1 MGATGNRSR
10 SCGGGK
16 CRNGLRQACV
26 SAAIGLAAA
35 LGATGAMSASGGD
48 AHRAVVHDMHGMASE
63 HMMSTL
69 PGSKASISLA
79 EIAANDPEPPTD
91 FDIGTLTKKIK
102 TANPETQALFDQGL
116 RFYCAFNF
124 RESYRAFKAAL
135 KRDPDCVMC
144 RWGIAMSLGVNINQL
159 DQPEQDRR
167 IAQQMLN
174 DALRIHDADPKE
186 RALVE
191 AVLPRYEA
199 HRQIPGEL
207 ERQARRNKDY
217 ADAMTALARRYPDD
231 PDIQTQY
238 ADAVMNLKPW
248 EYWDRQGNAA
258 YREIPPAVD
267 AVEDGLK
274 DHADHMA
281 LVHWYIHIREAST
294 EPDVVTPFANKLPAL
309 APGAG
314 HLVHM
319 PSHIYYRTGD
329 HLKSFE
335 ANRNATASDEAYFS
349 KVDAGRPGGID
360 HPDGDRYRW
369 GYYRHNIH
377 FALASAIMTGNV
389 EDMSWAADRLRRSEG
404 EGVTFR
410 TDRYRGVYYQAL
422 PYFKA
427 PDEIIQQPP
436 PGGAA
441 KDWRFARISW
451 DYAQVLAYVRK
462 RDVQRARGAYLKLEE
477 DVSAFRNERRDEVM
491 GHQAA
496 QIMQAVARARI
507 DQMNGDARGGVRVLE
522 HTVRLQ
528 DAMNYDEPPYWMVP
542 VRQTLAALLIDLG
555 RYDNAIDTLHASL
568 GGDDP
573 NRNLYMNFKG
583 NGWAYFGLTQAYERK
598 GIENLTPD
606 QRSDYDSARK
616 RLAEY
621 CPSGS
626 EACALSLD
634 RM

>member
-1 MGATGNRSR
+1 
-10 SCGGGK
+10 
-16 CRNGLRQACV
+16 
-26 SAAIGLAAA
+26 
-35 LGATGAMSASGGD
+35 
-48 AHRAVVHDMHGMASE
+48 MHGAAVHSMQGMESE
-63 HMMSTL
+63 HMMSAL
-69 PGSKASISLA
+69 PGSKASVSLSD
-79 EIAANDPEPPTD
+79 IAANDPEPPTD
-91 FDIGTLTKKIK
+91 FQIGTLTKPIK
-102 TANPETQALFDQGL
+102 TANPETQAFFDQGL

-124 RESYRAFKAAL
+124 REAYRAYRAAL

-167 IAQQMLN
+167 IAQQMLK
-174 DALRIHDADPKE
+174 DALRIRDADRKE

-191 AVLPRYEA
+191 AALPRYEA
-199 HRQIPGEL
+199 HQQIPGEH
-207 ERQARRNKDY
+207 ERQTRRNKDY
-217 ADAMTALARRYPDD
+217 ADAMTALAHRYPDD

-248 EYWDRQGNAA
+248 EYWDHQGNAA
-258 YREIPPAVD
+258 YPAIPPAVD
-267 AVEDGLK
+267 AVEGGLK
-274 DHADHMA
+274 DHADHMG
-281 LVHWYIHIREAST
+281 LVHWYIHIREGST
-294 EPDVVTPFANKLPAL
+294 EPNAVTPYANKLADL

-349 KVDAGRPGGID
+349 KVDARLTGGID

-389 EDMSWAADRLRRSEG
+389 EDMNWAADRLRSSEG
-404 EGVTFR
+404 KGVTFR
-410 TDRYRGVYYQAL
+410 TDRYRGVYYQSL
-422 PYFKA
+422 PYFMS

-436 PGGAA
+436 PDGKE
-441 KDWRFARISW
+441 KDWRYVRISW

-462 RDVQRARGAYLKLEE
+462 RDERGARSAYAQLEK
-477 DVSAFRNERRDEVM
+477 DVIAFRNERREEVM

-496 QIMQAVARARI
+496 QIMQSVAHARI
-507 DQMNGDARGGVRVLE
+507 DQMKGDAQSGVRVLE
-522 HTVRLQ
+522 RSVRQQ

-555 RYDNAIDTLHASL
+555 RYDNAIDALHASL

-573 NRNLYMNFKG
+573 NRDLYTNFKG

-598 GIENLTPD
+598 GIGNLTPE
-606 QRSDYDSARK
+606 QQNDYDSARK

-621 CPSGS
+621 CPP
-626 EACALSLD
+626 ADHVCALSLD